1 MKGKYRLE
9 VHGVN
14 WGLS

>member
-1 MKGKYRLE
+1 MKGKYRVE

-14 WGLS
+14 WSLS

>member
-9 VHGVN
+9 VHGAN
-14 WGLS
+14 WRLS